1 MNVLVT
7 GGAGYIGSHA
17 VKILLERGYSVSV
30 IDNLSTGY
38 NQAVDKRADFYN
50 LDIRELDKVTKIAK
64 VLLLTAS
71 EETIIERLSGRRICP
86 KDKGSGAA

>member
-17 VKILLERGYSVSV
+17 VKILIEQGYNVVV

-38 NQAVDKRADFYN
+38 EAAIDRRAKFYN
-50 LDIRELDKVTKIAK
+50 LDIRNLEKVTE
-64 VLLLTAS
+64 VLTTNNIDRL
-71 EETIIERLSGRRICP
+71 IIHGF
-86 KDKGSGAA
+86 